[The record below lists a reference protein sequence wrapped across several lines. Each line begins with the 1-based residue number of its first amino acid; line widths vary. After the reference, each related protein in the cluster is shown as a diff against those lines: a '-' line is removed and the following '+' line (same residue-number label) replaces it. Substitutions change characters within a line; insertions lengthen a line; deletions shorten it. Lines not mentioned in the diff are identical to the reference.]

1 MTTKS
6 TADSQSNQ
14 PAKFRNRDDAGNK
27 VCKAFAALGELAGVD
42 VECGAGPDD
51 LEATLIAAAQQC
63 YYQDP
68 HFLGG
73 PACFH
78 YAETTDQ
85 VDAIARKAAVVT
97 QGFTS
102 YIRKLGD
109 PKTLQQA
116 EAHIAMIEAA
126 VAWLRKTRRSP

>member
-1 MTTKS
+1 MTTKN
-6 TADSQSNQ
+6 TADSQPKQ
-14 PAKFRNRDDAGNK
+14 PAKFRNRDDAENK
-27 VCKAFAALGELAGVD
+27 VCKAFTALGELAGVD
-42 VECGAGPDD
+42 VECGKGPDD
-51 LEATLIAAAQQC
+51 LNATLIEAAQQC

-73 PACFH
+73 PACFN

-102 YIRKLGD
+102 YIRERGD
-109 PKTLQQA
+109 PKSLHQA
-116 EAHIAMIEAA
+116 EAHIAVIDAA
-126 VAWLRKTRRSP
+126 VAWLRKTR